1 MNPKFLNYDNL
12 MNKAIKISPSLVFLF
27 LFLGISPPA
36 LAQMEF
42 SLNGTW
48 EFRTD
53 PNNLVESEEWFRAD
67 LNRDGW
73 DNMEVPGNWDLRNE
87 YAHFVGKGWYS
98 KSFTLPSDWD
108 AKAIILNFEAVYHD
122 CTVWLNGKKLGEN
135 NSGFL
140 PFEYEVTDL
149 LVKGQENTVTV
160 CADNT
165 FKRGAIW
172 NWGGI
177 RRPVKLSAYDGLR
190 VTRQHITPTVNLEKR
205 EAGVS
210 IRLFLENFQSESTMA
225 EGEVL
230 LTSSNGYRQI
240 MPFSTT
246 IDPNGK
252 KEVLLKAQIKKKDF
266 HLWHFDDPFLY
277 KSSITFKG
285 QEETA
290 VSNSFGLRKIELDAE
305 NYRLLLNGESVRLM
319 GLNLVPDARTT
330 GNVMPI
336 WQIKKDV
343 DIFKSLN
350 GNFARMS
357 HLPLPEE
364 MLDYLDQRGIL
375 IISEIPLWGFD
386 SLANP
391 DNDVPFD
398 WLKRLVASQYNHP
411 SVVGWS
417 TGNELGHFPEA
428 GAYVQK
434 SIAYARDLD
443 STRMVTAVSHMAHL
457 EGDYLQYS
465 DMGLINKY
473 GKNLAPTTRVQHAN
487 IPNKLLFY
495 SEYGIAQFGE
505 GLDATIEIK
514 PLLDSL
520 RNFPY
525 LVGASIWTYN
535 DYRSSYDGTQEFS
548 ENRPWGVVDVY
559 RRKKQA
565 FYDLQQEHAPVREMR
580 VNVSAKSANV
590 TLLPR
595 TVLDLPAHSIRDYKI
610 IYQLLDAE
618 EHALEGG
625 IKNLP
630 VLLPGDNP
638 LSIVIDWKVEG
649 AHGLKIS
656 LLNPQM
662 DAVLDK
668 VMYFKK
674 PAEKVQFTAFG
685 GRTLHNRI
693 APKTGGIRV
702 FYDKIP
708 HATHYKLKYGRD
720 GMDAETAPSR
730 EVFLDIDSLDIDQ
743 IYQVQVVAVNSL
755 GESFSEP
762 MEVKV
767 NPRHFLPPG
776 VRHVEATNEGFFVG
790 YASDE
795 MDFLYRTRLRDEKG
809 DEKII
814 QSRTPGLMAVSG
826 LENGK
831 SYSFEVQR
839 VMNNNSNS
847 LWTQTYTVIPDGGQR
862 PDSPSLK
869 GVFRNGN
876 EAVITFDPVA
886 KATGYEIQYRESGTT
901 TDNWNSV
908 FLNRSEVYFGRIADL
923 KPNRKYDFRMAAINE
938 NGNSDYTNV
947 IQK

>member
-1 MNPKFLNYDNL
+1 MNPKFLNYDNF
-12 MNKAIKISPSLVFLF
+12 MKKAIKTSISLVFLLLYF
-27 LFLGISPPA
+27 GIGFPLPA
-36 LAQMEF
+36 QTEF

-48 EFRTD
+48 LFKTD
-53 PNNLVESEEWFRAD
+53 PNNLGESEEWFRTD

-73 DNMEVPGNWDLRNE
+73 DSMDVPGNWDLQNE

-98 KSFTLPSDWD
+98 KTFTLPSAWD
-108 AKAIILNFEAVYHD
+108 TKAIILNFEAVYHD

-140 PFEYEVTDL
+140 PFEFDLTDL
-149 LVKGQENTVTV
+149 LVNGRENTVTV

-177 RRPVKLSAYDGLR
+177 RRSVKLSAYDGFR
-190 VTRQHITPTVNLEKR
+190 VTRQHITPTVNLEKM
-205 EAGVS
+205 EAEVS
-210 IRLFLENFQSESTMA
+210 VRLFLENFLPESSMA

-230 LTSSNGYRQI
+230 LTSGTGYRHVL
-240 MPFSTT
+240 PFSTT
-246 IDPNGK
+246 IPPNGK
-252 KEVLLKAQIKKKDF
+252 KEILLNTKLKKRDVHF
-266 HLWHFDDPFLY
+266 WHFDDPFLY

-285 QEETA
+285 REKEA
-290 VSNSFGLRKIELDAE
+290 LVNSFGLRKIELDAE

-319 GLNLVPDARTT
+319 GLNFVPDARTT
-330 GNVMPI
+330 GNTLPL

-386 SLANP
+386 ALANP

-398 WLKRLVASQYNHP
+398 WLKRLVALQYNHP
-411 SVVGWS
+411 SVIGWS

-428 GAYVQK
+428 DAYVEK
-434 SIAYARDLD
+434 SIAYARELD

-457 EGDYLQYS
+457 EGDYLKYS

-473 GKNLAPTTRVQHAN
+473 GKNLAPTTRLQHAN
-487 IPNKLLFY
+487 IPNKILFY

-505 GLDATIEIK
+505 GLDATFEIK

-559 RRKKQA
+559 RRRKQA

-580 VNVSAKSANV
+580 VTVSSKTANV
-590 TLLPR
+590 TVLPR
-595 TVLDLPAHSIRDYKI
+595 TVLDLPAHSVEDYKI
-610 IYQLLDAE
+610 IYQLLDSE
-618 EHALEGG
+618 GNALEGG
-625 IKNLP
+625 IINLP
-630 VLLPGDNP
+630 FLLPGDNP
-638 LSIVIDWKVEG
+638 LSMAIDWKTEG
-649 AHGLKIS
+649 AHALKVS
-656 LLNPQM
+656 LLTPQM

-668 VMYFKK
+668 VIYFKK
-674 PAEKVQFTAFG
+674 PAEKVQFTASG

-720 GMDAETAPSR
+720 GMVAETAPSR

-743 IYQVQVVAVNSL
+743 SYQIQVVAVNAV
-755 GESFSEP
+755 GESLSEP
-762 MEVKV
+762 MMVHV

-776 VRHVEATNEGFFVG
+776 VRHVEATDKGFFVG

-795 MDFLYRTRLRDEKG
+795 MDFLYRTRYRDEKG
-809 DEKII
+809 EEKII
-814 QSRTPGLMAVSG
+814 QSRTPGLMSVSG

-847 LWTQTYTVIPDGGQR
+847 LWSQTYTVIPDGGQKPAMPR
-862 PDSPSLK
+862 MK
-869 GVFRNGN
+869 GVFRDGI
-876 EAVITFDPVA
+876 EAMITFDPIP
-886 KATGYEIQYRESGTT
+886 KATGYKIQYRESESKEVDWT
-901 TDNWNSV
+901 SM
-908 FLNRSEVYFGRIADL
+908 FLNRAEVYIGRIADL

-938 NGNSDYTNV
+938 NGTSDYTNV
-947 IQK
+947 IQQ